1 MWLGTVTH
9 SHSKILDFKSAKDPV
24 EVWGTFLSYN
34 QSINVEDNFVNRIRK
49 IKINLNLW
57 LSTDLAPYGKS
68 SLVQ

>member
-1 MWLGTVTH
+1 MWLGTITH

-24 EVWGTFLSYN
+24 EVWGTFLLYN
-34 QSINVEDNFVNRIRK
+34 QSINVNRIRK